1 MRVQQAVLG
10 VALLAAALAGGAG
23 RAAHAELL
31 RMGGNGAVT
40 AMLPEVFAAFTR
52 GEENKLEV
60 IPGLGHG
67 GGMKAA
73 TDGLLDVAIASRPL
87 NSQELAQGLTS
98 VLAFRSPFG
107 LVTSHPGADGFRSS
121 EIADIFR
128 SAKAHWADGSPIR
141 IILRPRGI
149 TDSVVLAGLFPNMT
163 AAIEQARR
171 RPDVPTA
178 ANDQDNTQL
187 AEQVAGSL
195 AAAALTQVM
204 LERRNLRFV
213 RIDGV
218 EPSLENL
225 ERGSY
230 PYQRTMYFVLPA
242 KRSAAAERFIAFL
255 RSPEGKDALR
265 ASGNI
270 LVEN

>member
-1 MRVQQAVLG
+1 MRLQQRALW
-10 VALLAAALAGGAG
+10 VALLAAVLLGGGVA
-23 RAAHAELL
+23 RAELL

-40 AMLPEVFAAFTR
+40 AMLPEVFAAFAR
-52 GEENKLEV
+52 GEESKLEV

-67 GGMKAA
+67 GGMRAA

-107 LVTSHPGADGFRSS
+107 LVTSRPGAGGFKSS
-121 EIADIFR
+121 EIAELFR
-128 SAKAHWADGSPIR
+128 STKARWPDGSPIR
-141 IILRPRGI
+141 IILRPKAV
-149 TDSVVLAGLFPNMT
+149 TDSLVLAGLFPNMT
-163 AAIEQARR
+163 AAIEQARH
-171 RPDVPTA
+171 RPEVPIA
-178 ANDQDNTQL
+178 ASDQDNTQL

-195 AAAALTQVM
+195 AAAALTQIM

-213 RIDGV
+213 SIDGV
-218 EPSLENL
+218 EPSLESL

-242 KRSAAAERFIAFL
+242 KRGAAAERFIAFL
-255 RSPEGKDALR
+255 RSAEGNAALR

-270 LVEN
+270 LIEN